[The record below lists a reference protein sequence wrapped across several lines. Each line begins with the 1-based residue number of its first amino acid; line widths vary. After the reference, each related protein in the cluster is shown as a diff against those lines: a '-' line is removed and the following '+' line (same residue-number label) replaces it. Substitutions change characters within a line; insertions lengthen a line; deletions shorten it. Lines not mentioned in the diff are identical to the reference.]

1 MAKFIIGS
9 DIKFA
14 IDLTAIGFSMDNDDF
29 DITVKTGR
37 DTITASKDSP
47 SPDGKLVIFRE
58 PELSSSSDSSSSES
72 SDSSDSSTGDEGTWF
87 AILKTEGLIN
97 GDVYVIGTAHIP
109 DAQAYGAIRNEK
121 AKEKL
126 GELVK
131 E

>member
-1 MAKFIIGS
+1 MATFIIGS

-29 DITVKTGR
+29 DITVKTSR

-58 PELSSSSDSSSSES
+58 PELSSSSDSSSSDS
-72 SDSSDSSTGDEGTWF
+72 SSSDSSTGDEGTWF
-87 AILKTEGLIN
+87 AILKTEGLMK

-109 DAQAYGAIRNEK
+109 DVQASGAIRNEK
-121 AKEKL
+121 AKGKL
-126 GELVK
+126 GELVN